1 MLFRSYHPTNGEV
14 PAAMGNAME
23 GFFDVAD
30 IVAEAMASTSTAT
43 QGAPAE
49 AIQHY
54 IMHRYNTI

>member
-1 MLFRSYHPTNGEV
+1 
-14 PAAMGNAME
+14 MGNAME

-49 AIQHY
+49 AIQHH
-54 IMHRYNTI
+54 IMYRYNTI